1 MAPRQWCQQV
11 VQGAHLAQVR
21 ESATLLLALQEW
33 PHAGA
38 KPLLKGVE
46 QVGPVDVADRLQVG
60 GCHGVL
66 CGARDPV
73 TRAALTVMQGGAN

>member
-1 MAPRQWCQQV
+1 MFALADVTRPQVMVPRQWCQQV
-11 VQGAHLAQVR
+11 VQGAHLAQIR
-21 ESATLLLALQEW
+21 ASATLLLALQER

-38 KPLLKGVE
+38 EPLLKGVE

-66 CGARDPV
+66 CKLQETV
-73 TRAALTVMQGGAN
+73 T